1 MNGGSAGNDQLHR
14 HPANQARHDDRT
26 LGDRIADSLASGM
39 GSWRF
44 IIGQAVFT
52 AGWIAANTV
61 HGWSRWDEYPFVLL
75 NLVYSFQAGF
85 TGPILLLSQ
94 NRQAEHDRLRAE
106 HDYDVNEESLAWN
119 RAIAAHLGVNEPAGE
134 KEDS

>member
-1 MNGGSAGNDQLHR
+1 MGDAHR
-14 HPANQARHDDRT
+14 HPANVARHDDRSF
-26 LGDRIADSLASGM
+26 GDRVADRITAAM

-44 IIGQAVFT
+44 IIGQAAFT
-52 AGWIAANTV
+52 AAWIVANTL

-94 NRQAEHDRLRAE
+94 NRQAEHDRARAE
-106 HDYDVNEESLAWN
+106 HDFEVNETSLAWN
-119 RAIAAHLGVNEPAGE
+119 RAIGLHLGVQLPEQSDEVA
-134 KEDS
+134 

>member
-1 MNGGSAGNDQLHR
+1 MIHQ
-14 HPANQARHDDRT
+14 HPANVARHDDRS
-26 LGDRIADSLASGM
+26 LGDLVADAISSGM

-52 AGWIAANTV
+52 AAWIALNTV
-61 HGWSRWDEYPFVLL
+61 HGWHLMWDAPPYVLL

-94 NRQAEHDRLRAE
+94 NRQTQHDRVKAE
-106 HDYDVNEESLAWN
+106 HDYQVNEESLAWD
-119 RAIAAHLGVNEPAGE
+119 RAIGAHLGIAAPVPAQRG
-134 KEDS
+134 DS